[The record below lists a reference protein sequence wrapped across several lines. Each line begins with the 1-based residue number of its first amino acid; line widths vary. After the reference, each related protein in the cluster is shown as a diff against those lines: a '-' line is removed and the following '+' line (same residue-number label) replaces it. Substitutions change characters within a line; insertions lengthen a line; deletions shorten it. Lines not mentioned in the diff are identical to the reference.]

1 MIIRPHADY
10 PSHAVSVDEAV
21 ELALQW
27 PDTFH
32 GAWYG
37 RRSLIVVARCRVGS
51 VSLAAGSVPDKL
63 YFRGQV
69 WGDPQYAPPAEV
81 DGFEPHEEPTN
92 QLIPAVRYRR
102 LS

>member
-10 PSHAVSVDEAV
+10 PTHAVSAVEAV

-32 GAWYG
+32 AAWYG
-37 RRSLIVVARCRVGS
+37 RRSLVVVARCRTGPPPER
-51 VSLAAGSVPDKL
+51 LH
-63 YFRGQV
+63 FRGQV
-69 WGDPQYAPPAEV
+69 WGDPQYAEPPSVDRVDPEV
-81 DGFEPHEEPTN
+81 TT
-92 QLIPAVRYRR
+92 IPAVRYRR